1 MAKFVIGKVVSLKMQ
16 KTIVVEVENRRAHP
30 IYKKMLK
37 TNKHYKAHFE
47 GEGLII
53 GQKVKI
59 QETRPIS
66 KGKTWKVVAKL

>member
-1 MAKFVIGKVVSLKMQ
+1 MAKYIWGKVISLKMQ
-16 KTIVVEVENRRAHP
+16 KTIIVEVENRRAHP
-30 IYKKMLK
+30 LYKKMLK

-59 QETRPIS
+59 QETRPVS
-66 KGKTWKVVAKL
+66 KEKTWKVVAKL

>member
-1 MAKFVIGKVVSLKMQ
+1 MAKIILGKVVSLKMQ

-37 TNKHYKAHFE
+37 TNKRYKVHFE

-59 QETRPIS
+59 QETRPVS
-66 KGKTWKVVAKL
+66 KGVFWKVVEKL